1 MVQPVAIV
9 LNDYEKTYVDVVGHT
24 DSTGRA
30 DYNQQLSVR
39 RAQSVADYLMS
50 REVIPERLVVT
61 GRGQTQPIASNE
73 TPEGRA
79 LNRRVEIVLTPL
91 T

>member
-1 MVQPVAIV
+1 VAIV